1 MHTNQHQ
8 GRPAHARLAGAA
20 LLALLGTACSGLG
33 AGGGPTVASARLV
46 EQIDRVSVETE
57 RSEETVDDALERLQP
72 IIVRR
77 PRDGAAAARAELG
90 VAFEACQVQARRLEG
105 ELPALEHEGRS
116 YFGARRD
123 RVAAIEDPVL
133 RVAAAAELERDL
145 ERFLEYQASASAAL
159 VTYDELNDELDS
171 ILQVLAGEPCVDA
184 LTEAALD
191 LRNQAWSL
199 RMVLEDC
206 ERAAVAFESR

>member
-1 MHTNQHQ
+1 ML
-8 GRPAHARLAGAA
+8 RAA
-20 LLALLGTACSGLG
+20 LLQHALQSSAPLWAASRGLASKAKNLLGRAKKSGNLMQRG
-33 AGGGPTVASARLV
+33 ARGLFGGKLIQFGNQKSFAENKCAAGARASPPNA
-46 EQIDRVSVETE
+46 TC
-57 RSEETVDDALERLQP
+57 
-72 IIVRR
+72 
-77 PRDGAAAARAELG
+77 AAAELT
-90 VAFEACQVQARRLEG
+90 R
-105 ELPALEHEGRS
+105 
-116 YFGARRD
+116 ARRD

-159 VTYDELNDELDS
+159 VTYEELNEELDS

-199 RMVLEDC
+199 RMILEDC